1 MTDERVREI
10 IRLFP
15 ENGAK
20 LLLENGDNVR
30 DLLVLARAA
39 AVKLIDFGHM
49 EVVGTTFVQRD
60 YRSVAS
66 DLVLKAPLK
75 TKGKSGPRQVFV
87 YILIEHQSEPDEWM
101 PLRVL
106 EYVVEVY
113 KSQIRKGQEGS
124 AAERGGRLQPVLPVV
139 FYTGTRTW
147 ENLGVL
153 SDLIEE
159 GEQFADVTPLFR
171 PLFVNV
177 GGMDPGWLE
186 SEGGFFGQVLRVLRE
201 RRASGRVFRGVLREA
216 VRRLEEMPKAQQL
229 RWKDLLSYLGA
240 LVYHERERAEQPG
253 LYELINSSVSTE
265 EHRQEV
271 EVMVWSMADQLKEEG
286 GVETAR
292 DMLLSLLRERF
303 GEIPSHVA
311 ATIETT
317 ANLAQLKDWGKRF
330 ANAKTL
336 EEIGIAP
343 ASEKAKKGKK

>member
-1 MTDERVREI
+1 MTDDRVREI

-39 AVKLIDFGHM
+39 AVKWIDFGRM

-75 TKGKSGPRQVFV
+75 TKGRGGPRQVVV

-113 KSQIRKGQEGS
+113 KSQVRKGPEGP
-124 AAERGGRLQPVLPVV
+124 AALRSGRLQPVLPVV
-139 FYTGTRTW
+139 FYTGMRTW
-147 ENLGVL
+147 EDIGVL

-159 GEQFADVTPLFR
+159 GERFADVTPLFR

-177 GGMDPGWLE
+177 GGMDPGRLV
-186 SEGGFFGQVLRVLRE
+186 SEGGFFGQVLRVVRE

-253 LYELINSSVSTE
+253 LYELIETSVATE

-271 EVMVWSMADQLKEEG
+271 KVMVWSMADQLKEEG
-286 GVETAR
+286 AVEANRRT
-292 DMLLSLLRERF
+292 LLRLLRERF
-303 GEIPSHVA
+303 GEVPSHVA
-311 ATIETT
+311 ATIEMT
-317 ANLAQLKDWGKRF
+317 ANLTQLDGWLLRF

-343 ASEKAKKGKK
+343 ASEKGKKGKK